1 MATRIMAMSGCP
13 VRDALVVSGA
23 GPYVDPWHDFAA
35 TSARLA
41 AFIEDLGYR
50 VDITGEVEDA
60 LADPGD
66 VRLLVVNI
74 GNPAEPRSPERM
86 VAAAAGLARH
96 LAGGGGLLGIHCSS
110 TSLTGMREW
119 PGILGGRWVRGRTMH
134 PPQDECVVSTT
145 PAAHRITR
153 GLTDFTVVDE
163 RYSYL
168 ETTPD
173 VTVLYE
179 HRFEDET
186 HPLVWAREAG
196 PGRVVYDAL
205 GHHVGSYDA
214 PGHRVL
220 LERAMEW
227 LTGAR

>member
-1 MATRIMAMSGCP
+1 MP
-13 VRDALVVSGA
+13 DALVVSGA

-41 AFIEDLGYR
+41 AILEGLGHR

-74 GNPAEPRSPERM
+74 GNPAEPRPPERM
-86 VAAAAGLARH
+86 VAAAGGLARH

>member
-1 MATRIMAMSGCP
+1 MSGCP
-13 VRDALVVSGA
+13 VPDALVVSGA

-41 AFIEDLGYR
+41 AILEGLGYR

-74 GNPAEPRSPERM
+74 GNPAEPRPPERM
-86 VAAAAGLARH
+86 DAAAAGLARH

-110 TSLTGMREW
+110 TSLTGMRQW

-134 PPQDECVVSTT
+134 PPQDECVVSMTS
-145 PAAHRITR
+145 AAHPITR

-179 HRFEDET
+179 HRFEDEA

-214 PGHRVL
+214 PGHRAL

>member
-1 MATRIMAMSGCP
+1 MAMSGCP

-41 AFIEDLGYR
+41 AILEGLGHR

-60 LADPGD
+60 LADPGA

-74 GNPAEPRSPERM
+74 GNPAEPRPPERM
-86 VAAAAGLARH
+86 VAAAGGLARH

-134 PPQDECVVSTT
+134 PPQDECVVSMTS
-145 PAAHRITR
+145 AAHPVTR

-227 LTGAR
+227 LTSAR

>member
-1 MATRIMAMSGCP
+1 MSGCP

-41 AFIEDLGYR
+41 AVIEDLGYR

-110 TSLTGMREW
+110 TSLTGMHEW

-145 PAAHRITR
+145 PAAHPITR

>member
-1 MATRIMAMSGCP
+1 

-41 AFIEDLGYR
+41 AILEGLGHR

-74 GNPAEPRSPERM
+74 GNPAEPRPPERM
-86 VAAAAGLARH
+86 VAAAGGLARH

-145 PAAHRITR
+145 PAAHPITR

-227 LTGAR
+227 LTSAR

>member
-1 MATRIMAMSGCP
+1 MSGCP
-13 VRDALVVSGA
+13 VPDALVVSGA

-41 AFIEDLGYR
+41 AILEGLGYG

-74 GNPAEPRSPERM
+74 GNPAEPRPPERM
-86 VAAAAGLARH
+86 DAAAAGLARH

-110 TSLTGMREW
+110 TSLTGMRQW

-134 PPQDECVVSTT
+134 PPQDECVVSMTS
-145 PAAHRITR
+145 AAHPITR

-168 ETTPD
+168 ETMPD

-179 HRFEDET
+179 HRFEDEA
-186 HPLVWAREAG
+186 HPLVWARDAG

-214 PGHRVL
+214 RGHQAL
-220 LERAMEW
+220 LERAMGW
-227 LTGAR
+227 LTSAR

>member
-1 MATRIMAMSGCP
+1 MSGCP
-13 VRDALVVSGA
+13 VPDALVVSGA

-41 AFIEDLGYR
+41 AILEGLGHR

-74 GNPAEPRSPERM
+74 GNPAEPRPPERM
-86 VAAAAGLARH
+86 VAAAGGLARH

-134 PPQDECVVSTT
+134 PPQDECVVSMAS
-145 PAAHRITR
+145 AAHPITR

-179 HRFEDET
+179 HRFEDEA

-227 LTGAR
+227 LTSAR

>member
-1 MATRIMAMSGCP
+1 MSGCP
-13 VRDALVVSGA
+13 VPDALVVSGA
-23 GPYVDPWHDFAA
+23 GPYLDPWHDFAA

-41 AFIEDLGYR
+41 AILEGLGHR

-74 GNPAEPRSPERM
+74 GNPAEPRPPEQM
-86 VAAAAGLARH
+86 VAAAGGLARH

-145 PAAHRITR
+145 PAAHPITR

-227 LTGAR
+227 LTSAR

>member
-1 MATRIMAMSGCP
+1 
-13 VRDALVVSGA
+13 
-23 GPYVDPWHDFAA
+23 
-35 TSARLA
+35 
-41 AFIEDLGYR
+41 
-50 VDITGEVEDA
+50 
-60 LADPGD
+60 
-66 VRLLVVNI
+66 
-74 GNPAEPRSPERM
+74 M
-86 VAAAAGLARH
+86 VAAAAGLSRH

-145 PAAHRITR
+145 PAAHPITR

-227 LTGAR
+227 LTSAR

>member
-1 MATRIMAMSGCP
+1 MSGCP

-41 AFIEDLGYR
+41 AILEGLGHR

-227 LTGAR
+227 LTSAR

>member
-1 MATRIMAMSGCP
+1 MAMSGCP

-41 AFIEDLGYR
+41 AVIEDLGYR

-86 VAAAAGLARH
+86 VAAATGLARH

-145 PAAHRITR
+145 PAAHPITR

>member
-1 MATRIMAMSGCP
+1 MSGCP
-13 VRDALVVSGA
+13 VPDALVVSGA

-41 AFIEDLGYR
+41 AILESLGYS

-74 GNPAEPRSPERM
+74 GNPAEPRPPERM
-86 VAAAAGLARH
+86 DAAAAGLARH

-134 PPQDECVVSTT
+134 PPQDECVVSMAS
-145 PAAHRITR
+145 AAHPVTR

-168 ETTPD
+168 RVSPD
-173 VTVLYE
+173 AEVLATHVHDELE
-179 HRFEDET
+179 H
-186 HPLVWAREAG
+186 PVLWAYRR
-196 PGRVVYDAL
+196 PTSRVVYDGL
-205 GHHVGSYDA
+205 GHDARSYDSED
-214 PGHRVL
+214 HRGLVL
-220 LERAMEW
+220 NAADWLLDGRAK
-227 LTGAR
+227 GV

>member
-1 MATRIMAMSGCP
+1 MSGCP

-41 AFIEDLGYR
+41 AILEGLGHR

-74 GNPAEPRSPERM
+74 GNPAEPRPPERM
-86 VAAAAGLARH
+86 DAAAAGLARH

-110 TSLTGMREW
+110 TSLTGMRQW

-134 PPQDECVVSTT
+134 PPQDECVVSMAS
-145 PAAHRITR
+145 AAHPITR

-179 HRFEDET
+179 HRFEDEA

-214 PGHRVL
+214 PGHRAL

>member
-1 MATRIMAMSGCP
+1 MSGCP

-23 GPYVDPWHDFAA
+23 GPYVDPWHEFAA

-41 AFIEDLGYR
+41 AILEGLGHR

-74 GNPAEPRSPERM
+74 GNPAEPRPPERM

-96 LAGGGGLLGIHCSS
+96 LAGGAGLLGIHCSS

-145 PAAHRITR
+145 PAAHPITR

-227 LTGAR
+227 LTSAR

>member
-1 MATRIMAMSGCP
+1 

-41 AFIEDLGYR
+41 AILEGLGHR

-74 GNPAEPRSPERM
+74 GNPAEPRPPERM
-86 VAAAAGLARH
+86 VAAAGGLARH

-145 PAAHRITR
+145 PAAHPITR

-214 PGHRVL
+214 PGHRLL

>member
-1 MATRIMAMSGCP
+1 MSGCP

-41 AFIEDLGYR
+41 AILEGLGHR

-145 PAAHRITR
+145 PAAHPITG

-179 HRFEDET
+179 HRFEDEA

-214 PGHRVL
+214 PGHRAL